1 MHEGGVFRIWT
12 SHTCITLYTYVI
24 LAQGKSACTSI
35 VFEDHIFW
43 LDSHSRTRSPRSIGQ
58 RREPCAGS
66 LRDAVGRSESHHRHF
81 FSEGF
86 MVLLPS
92 CCQGDIRSGYPSWTY
107 HRILQNLPKTRL
119 TSPAKA
125 VQYGRSP
132 ARGGDC
138 GITELI
144 CCESSLCV
152 WLLGDFVAKRGCQM
166 CRCFILGKLLFWK
179 DSHRLRKLQ
188 LFYWESQYYETAE
201 IEVTLGTHYDRCKVG
216 SFMASAI
223 IHNSIVIK

>member
-1 MHEGGVFRIWT
+1 MFLCGCASNGQDLPKASSRAIFKWKDLIEPPKLL
-12 SHTCITLYTYVI
+12 SQYVPMNEMWRK
-24 LAQGKSACTSI
+24 LN
-35 VFEDHIFW
+35 DN
-43 LDSHSRTRSPRSIGQ
+43 
-58 RREPCAGS
+58 
-66 LRDAVGRSESHHRHF
+66 
-81 FSEGF
+81 
-86 MVLLPS
+86 MLLPS
-92 CCQGDIRSGYPSWTY
+92 CCQGDIRSGYTSWAY
-107 HRILQNLPKTRL
+107 HLILQNLPTRL
-119 TSPAKA
+119 TSAPKP
-125 VQYGRSP
+125 VQYGRFP

-144 CCESSLCV
+144 LWIKFVCVTFRWLCSKER
-152 WLLGDFVAKRGCQM
+152 LHL

-179 DSHRLRKLQ
+179 DSHGLRKLQ

>member
-1 MHEGGVFRIWT
+1 MMV
-12 SHTCITLYTYVI
+12 SHGI
-24 LAQGKSACTSI
+24 
-35 VFEDHIFW
+35 
-43 LDSHSRTRSPRSIGQ
+43 DSHSRTRSPRSIGQ

-81 FSEGF
+81 F
-86 MVLLPS
+86 
-92 CCQGDIRSGYPSWTY
+92 CCRVSWCFYLRAAKVIFVPDIRRGLITGFFKIS
-107 HRILQNLPKTRL
+107 PKTRL

-144 CCESSLCV
+144 CCESSLRV

-166 CRCFILGKLLFWK
+166 CRCFTWKATFLKGFSWAEKIAAVLLRVAVLRDCRNRSYPRHSLRQMQGRILHGF
-179 DSHRLRKLQ
+179 S
-188 LFYWESQYYETAE
+188 YYSQFQ
-201 IEVTLGTHYDRCKVG
+201 GHQ
-216 SFMASAI
+216 
-223 IHNSIVIK
+223 IVIPYYSI